1 MRKTEISW
9 KTPKNV
15 PIFGNLWQ
23 PDGSAKGVIVLVHGI
38 GEHIGRYEHVA
49 KMFTDNNFAMIGVDL
64 IGHGKSGGQR
74 GHVDSYDDYCGVIDW
89 MIKEGSRLNPGLPM
103 ILYGHSLGGNL
114 VLYHSMKHSLEVA
127 GVIATSPG
135 LEVTRVPPLKLLI
148 GKVMYSVW
156 PSFSMT
162 NSLDVTGLSTD
173 QSVIDNYKADPLV
186 HPYISARLG
195 IDLLDSGQWIRENG
209 TQVKFKL
216 LLMHGE
222 KDRLANV
229 SGTRY
234 FVKNTD
240 GLVTYKEFAG
250 GYHEL
255 HNGPEKDQVFSLF
268 LSWIDKEILRN
279 SESIPA

>member
-1 MRKTEISW
+1 MQKTEISW

-23 PDGSAKGVIVLVHGI
+23 PDGPAKGVIVLVHGI

-49 KMFTDNNFAMIGVDL
+49 KMFTDNNFAMIGADL
-64 IGHGKSGGQR
+64 IGHGKSGGKR

-89 MIKEGSRLNPGLPM
+89 MIQEATRLNPNLPV
-103 ILYGHSLGGNL
+103 ILYGHSLGGNI

-135 LEVTRVPPLKLLI
+135 LEVTRVPPFKLLV
-148 GKVMYSVW
+148 GKFMYAVW

-162 NSLDVTGLSTD
+162 NSVDVSGLSTD
-173 QSVIDNYKADPLV
+173 QSVIDNYLNDPLV
-186 HPYISARLG
+186 HPYVSARLG
-195 IDLLDSGQWIRENG
+195 IDILKSGQWIRENG
-209 TQVKFKL
+209 AAVKNKL
-216 LLMHGE
+216 LLVHGE
-222 KDRLANV
+222 KDRLSNV
-229 SGTRY
+229 TGTRN
-234 FVKNTD
+234 FVENCD

-255 HNGPEKDQVFSLF
+255 HNSPEKDQVFNLF
-268 LSWIDKEILRN
+268 VTWIEKEVLSNFK
-279 SESIPA
+279 SIPA